1 MVLIEKKKKIQ
12 ATIKISERQKIVLDR
27 KYARQINFLRF
38 STTYWEESAR
48 IFK

>member
-1 MVLIEKKKKIQ
+1 MVLIEKKNIQ

-38 STTYWEESAR
+38 STTYWEQSAR

>member
-1 MVLIEKKKKIQ
+1 MVLIEKKNIQ

>member
-1 MVLIEKKKKIQ
+1 MVLIEKKNIQ

-38 STTYWEESAR
+38 STRYWEESAR